1 MGEQLPQGP
10 LVITTPGR
18 TAKQSTTEAGRN
30 QVTAVGMARVDTT
43 TAVKAKAF
51 IESPK
56 IMDDARYRD
65 TLVGMNGFVK
75 QADDLSIA
83 VKHQILANHAA
94 GISQAVRET
103 AGGRHEQ

>member
-1 MGEQLPQGP
+1 
-10 LVITTPGR
+10 
-18 TAKQSTTEAGRN
+18 
-30 QVTAVGMARVDTT
+30 
-43 TAVKAKAF
+43 
-51 IESPK
+51 
-56 IMDDARYRD
+56 MDDARYRD

-94 GISQAVRET
+94 GICQAVRET